1 MSMLTKLKYASEA
14 KNGDHFSMQSTPQRP
29 GKLTSETT
37 FDHLKV
43 VFRPLVGTNCTFSPD
58 SLVTRLSTKI
68 GDWGGTFTYLA
79 LNASSGEFRIGVAP
93 QIKCMFMLSTLDI
106 SFRVGS
112 QSEPWTGEGVYKQPL
127 SLNNLS
133 LLSWE
138 GGGGGHK
145 PGGDWGQRAK
155 NVFSSAAAKN
165 VSFFQH

>member
-1 MSMLTKLKYASEA
+1 M
-14 KNGDHFSMQSTPQRP
+14 
-29 GKLTSETT
+29 
-37 FDHLKV
+37 
-43 VFRPLVGTNCTFSPD
+43 
-58 SLVTRLSTKI
+58 
-68 GDWGGTFTYLA
+68 A

-112 QSEPWTGEGVYKQPL
+112 QSEPWTGEGVCKQPL